1 MCQEFG
7 AGIDGAGVRHGDVE
21 ALAEFYDCA
30 YYGFEFDRAAGSLS
44 KAIAHAPRN
53 REEREK
59 VWRVSRAKRC

>member
-1 MCQEFG
+1 M
-7 AGIDGAGVRHGDVE
+7 AGIEIISGD
-21 ALAEFYDCA
+21 AHADLL
-30 YYGFEFDRAAGSLS
+30 EFDRAAGSLS